1 MHSFIV
7 IFARDVENFIFIFK
21 AVVEPGWREKLHGDS
36 DSSVIQ
42 HEIGL
47 LLSFFSLTIL

>member
-1 MHSFIV
+1 
-7 IFARDVENFIFIFK
+7 VENSNFMFK
-21 AVVEPGWREKLHGDS
+21 AVVEPGWREKLHGDR

-47 LLSFFSLTIL
+47 LLSFLSLTNL